1 MSPLLR
7 DELRVVLSPGQL
19 ALVRTAREFTRRGLV
34 RRVLAKEIIPCDAVP
49 GKEAPWD
56 AAIRAL
62 EAALAGQAGRKV
74 FATLILSNHFMR
86 YVLVPWSAAL
96 SNDAEQMSHA
106 QHCFRQAY
114 GEAAANWELR
124 LSPAPAGMPQLASA
138 VDERLLQAL
147 RQLFARAGVPLR
159 SVQPQLMAAYNNCRS
174 RLQDSSAWL
183 VLYEPGCLCLALLQQ
198 GRWASVRNMRIGAD
212 WREQLPQLLERESCL
227 AASDSVPE
235 AVFVWAPTLEDAAF
249 PDSGR
254 WQMNS
259 LQPNVKSGLMPEY
272 EGRFAMA
279 LSG

>member
-1 MSPLLR
+1 MSHLLR
-7 DELRVVLSPGQL
+7 DELRIVLSPGQL
-19 ALVRTAREFTRRGLV
+19 VLVRIAREFTRRGLV
-34 RRVLAKEIIPCDAVP
+34 RRVLAKELISCDPAVSQ
-49 GKEAPWD
+49 EAPWD

-62 EAALAGQAGRKV
+62 EAALAGQAKRKV

-86 YVLVPWSAAL
+86 YALVPWSEAL

-138 VDERLLQAL
+138 VDVRLLQAL
-147 RQLFARAGVPLR
+147 RQIFTRAGVALQ

-174 RLQDSSAWL
+174 RLQDRSAWL
-183 VLYEPGCLCLALLQQ
+183 VLVEPGCLCLALLQQ
-198 GRWASVRNMRIGAD
+198 GRWASVRSMRIGAD
-212 WREQLPQLLERESCL
+212 WREQLPQLLERESCM
-227 AASDSVPE
+227 AMPESVPE
-235 AVFVWAPTLEDAAF
+235 AVFVWAPTQEDAAF

-254 WQMNS
+254 WQMNP
-259 LQPNVKSGLMPEY
+259 LQPVVRGGLAPEY